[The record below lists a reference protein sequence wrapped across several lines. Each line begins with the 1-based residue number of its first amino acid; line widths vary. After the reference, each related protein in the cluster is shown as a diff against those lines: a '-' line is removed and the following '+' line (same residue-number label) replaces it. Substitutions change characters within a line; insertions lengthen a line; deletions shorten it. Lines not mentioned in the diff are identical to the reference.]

1 MLAVCAA
8 VAVLLTA
15 SCRVPGARP
24 DASRPRLSALE
35 VTGGGA
41 LFPSFSADVRHYS
54 VRCADGTRLRV
65 AARAED
71 AAHRLTLLHNER
83 TATGTVEDSVTVN
96 DDHDVVVEVGDGSA
110 AVRYTVHCIPTGF
123 PDIVIEKRA
132 AGVSEGLLLMT
143 PGVRR
148 SDPPKSFLAIIDN
161 NGVARWVRTPD
172 ERGRNFRRHPD
183 GRYSFSELRPD
194 GTEPTVIL
202 NPRFEPVATATLAGD
217 LLPEHTGGHDFLVT
231 EGGNYLLMG
240 YYPNPRDFGD
250 FECGGEPC
258 SVPVDTETDSVIQE
272 VTPDGEVVFEWN
284 SWDHVKIEDCTI
296 HRFPNDYAHLN
307 SLHELEG
314 DIVASLRGCAQV
326 VRIDRPTGRLIWQ
339 MGGTEPPRDAA
350 TRFLPLKEDPAG
362 EFCGQH
368 HVTATAAGSLL
379 MFDNG
384 THCLGARKNEAAFT
398 RIVEYDL
405 SSGTEARFVREYRL
419 PPEDGVAA
427 SGGGVV
433 ALEGGNWLITWGNN
447 GPEIAVSEVD
457 TDGNEVLRISM
468 WKDGE
473 RYGTGRVY
481 RVTEA
486 ALALQPNLPE

>member
-1 MLAVCAA
+1 MLRRTLHEIGGYRIGPLLAVCAA

-132 AGVSEGLLLMT
+132 AGVSDGLLLMT

-172 ERGRNFRRHPD
+172 ERARNFRRHPD
-183 GRYSFSELRPD
+183 GRYSFSERGPD

-202 NPRFEPVATATLAGD
+202 NARFEPDRDRLARRCPAAGAHRRPRFPAD
-217 LLPEHTGGHDFLVT
+217 RRRQLPADGLLPECARLQ
-231 EGGNYLLMG
+231 
-240 YYPNPRDFGD
+240 R
-250 FECGGEPC
+250 
-258 SVPVDTETDSVIQE
+258 
-272 VTPDGEVVFEWN
+272 
-284 SWDHVKIEDCTI
+284 
-296 HRFPNDYAHLN
+296 
-307 SLHELEG
+307 
-314 DIVASLRGCAQV
+314 LR
-326 VRIDRPTGRLIWQ
+326 VRRRAVLGAGRIRRPT
-339 MGGTEPPRDAA
+339 P
-350 TRFLPLKEDPAG
+350 
-362 EFCGQH
+362 
-368 HVTATAAGSLL
+368 
-379 MFDNG
+379 
-384 THCLGARKNEAAFT
+384 
-398 RIVEYDL
+398 
-405 SSGTEARFVREYRL
+405 
-419 PPEDGVAA
+419 
-427 SGGGVV
+427 
-433 ALEGGNWLITWGNN
+433 
-447 GPEIAVSEVD
+447 
-457 TDGNEVLRISM
+457 
-468 WKDGE
+468 
-473 RYGTGRVY
+473 
-481 RVTEA
+481 
-486 ALALQPNLPE
+486 